1 MSRKGKSTPRPATTG
16 AVAGRTGRRNR
27 RRELNSEE
35 QALWAH
41 VARQVTPLHPI
52 PVPEPVA
59 VPEAAAPT
67 IPEPSPAPG
76 KDPAPPR
83 AARTKKPPAP
93 PPPIPLAALEPK
105 ARRRLSRGAEVD
117 ARLDLH
123 GLTQA
128 AAHQRLRLFLM
139 EAQALGYSVVLVIT
153 GKGDAQKFVG
163 PETGI
168 GGLRG
173 ARIVSE
179 PAYGEERGVLRRAV
193 PHWLASPD
201 MRAVVVGFEGAAR
214 RHGGEGA
221 LYVRIRRR

>member
-1 MSRKGKSTPRPATTG
+1 MSKKGKTRPQPG
-16 AVAGRTGRRNR
+16 ARVALRRAR
-27 RRELNSEE
+27 QRDLDPEE
-35 QALWAH
+35 RALWAH

-52 PVPEPVA
+52 SPPERAPQPEPATPVVA
-59 VPEAAAPT
+59 
-67 IPEPSPAPG
+67 EP
-76 KDPAPPR
+76 PPVAKETPPPQR
-83 AARTKKPPAP
+83 ATQAKKPPAP
-93 PPPIPLAALEPK
+93 PPQIPLAGLDPK
-105 ARRRLSRGAEVD
+105 ARRRLVRGAEVD

-153 GKGDAQKFVG
+153 GKGETQKLAAG
-163 PETGI
+163 SD
-168 GGLRG
+168 GGMMAGRG
-173 ARIVSE
+173 ARGLSQ

>member
-1 MSRKGKSTPRPATTG
+1 MSKKGKTRAQPSARAVVRRPRK
-16 AVAGRTGRRNR
+16 RD
-27 RRELNSEE
+27 LNPEE
-35 QALWAH
+35 RALWAH
-41 VARQVTPLHPI
+41 VARQVTPLHP
-52 PVPEPVA
+52 VSAPEPA
-59 VPEAAAPT
+59 PLPEPAAPAV
-67 IPEPSPAPG
+67 PEPSPAA
-76 KDPAPPR
+76 KEDPAPPR
-83 AARTKKPPAP
+83 AARVKKPPAP
-93 PPPIPLAALEPK
+93 PPPIPLATLEPK
-105 ARRRLSRGAEVD
+105 TRRRLSRGAEVD

-139 EAQALGYSVVLVIT
+139 EAQVLGYSVVLVIT
-153 GKGDAQKFVG
+153 GKG
-163 PETGI
+163 ETLKLGAGFE
-168 GGLRG
+168 GGLMAGRG
-173 ARIVSE
+173 GRGLLE